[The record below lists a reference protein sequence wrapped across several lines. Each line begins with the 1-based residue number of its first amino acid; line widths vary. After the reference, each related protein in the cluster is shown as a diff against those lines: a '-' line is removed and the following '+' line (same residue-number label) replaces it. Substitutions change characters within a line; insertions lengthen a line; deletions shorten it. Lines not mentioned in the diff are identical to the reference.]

1 MKIINPDDVEA
12 CIQLLRVVVQV
23 MPEVR
28 KVALYFGDVL
38 RSKKK
43 RSKSKDSERF

>member
-1 MKIINPDDVEA
+1 MINPDDVEA
-12 CIQLLRVVVQV
+12 YIQLLRVFIQAV
-23 MPEVR
+23 PEIR
-28 KVALYFGDVL
+28 KAALYLGDVF